1 FSGIVN
7 RTFVTWCDG
16 CRLMWSILLMLFC
29 VIVSVSLFSG
39 IVNRTLRRGVMV
51 SFETI
56 GGVVWTGYR

>member
-1 FSGIVN
+1 
-7 RTFVTWCDG
+7 
-16 CRLMWSILLMLFC
+16 MLFC